1 MVTRFYSE
9 IVCNFASLAVSLI
22 FVIWCHY
29 VAVSPPANCCIDKG
43 FENWYICPFQW
54 TNQHGVISDNLIQIF
69 SSNHC
74 LKNQISQRSVIR
86 IKIRHLSNDVRCIK
100 WDTKNGPQEQIRNI
114 EHEHLQRAWNNREQN
129 THQNES
135 PTRDQDRG
143 AQIGIITTRITAL
156 LMFRI
161 HCRMLHSPCL
171 HESITL
177 FQSFPLLYKWKWN

>member
-1 MVTRFYSE
+1 MRYKERTPGADQEHRTR
-9 IVCNFASLAVSLI
+9 AST
-22 FVIWCHY
+22 W
-29 VAVSPPANCCIDKG
+29 K
-43 FENWYICPFQW
+43 
-54 TNQHGVISDNLIQIF
+54 
-69 SSNHC
+69 
-74 LKNQISQRSVIR
+74 
-86 IKIRHLSNDVRCIK
+86 
-100 WDTKNGPQEQIRNI
+100 
-114 EHEHLQRAWNNREQN
+114 NREQN

-177 FQSFPLLYKWKWN
+177 FQSFPLLYKWKWNWKTTVFPRLLTHNSWNNSQFSYNYKPNFKTTYQLYKPHTSRSNSKIVFKNVCSFVRIELWP